1 MAKEKKKDEKKLERE
16 FTVGLQAL
24 LGCPRPKRANKAIYL
39 LKRFAYKHFRAK
51 AEDVLISNKV
61 NEFLWQ
67 RGREKVPKKI
77 SIRAVVVDNKV
88 NIFLK
93 GEKVKAKKKEK
104 TEKKKDEKKEKKLT
118 EEEKAAA
125 AEKEKKKDEKKLAER
140 SAEKAALKRGKE

>member
-1 MAKEKKKDEKKLERE
+1 MAKEKKKQEKRLERE

-24 LGCPRPKRANKAIYL
+24 LRCPRPKRANKAIYL
-39 LKRFAYKHFRAK
+39 LKRFAYKHFRAE
-51 AEDVLISNKV
+51 AENVLISNKV

-67 RGREKVPKKI
+67 RGREKVPRKI

-93 GEKVKAKKKEK
+93 GEKVKAKKEEK
-104 TEKKKDEKKEKKLT
+104 PKKAEKKEEKLT
-118 EEEKAAA
+118 VEEKAAV
-125 AEKEKKKDEKKLAER
+125 AEKEKKKDDKKLAER